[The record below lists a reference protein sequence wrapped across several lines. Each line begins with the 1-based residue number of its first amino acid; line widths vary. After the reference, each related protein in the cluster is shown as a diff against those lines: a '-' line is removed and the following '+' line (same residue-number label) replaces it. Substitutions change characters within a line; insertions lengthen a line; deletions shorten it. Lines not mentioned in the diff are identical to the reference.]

1 MQLYKYLLRNFAKEG
16 DRILD
21 THGGSFSTAIAC
33 YDLGF
38 DLDICEIN
46 EFYFNQAK
54 ARLEQHIEQ
63 DREQMRFQ
71 F

>member
-1 MQLYKYLLRNFAKEG
+1 MTRTAAV
-16 DRILD
+16 
-21 THGGSFSTAIAC
+21 FSTAIAC